1 MKKIGIVGVG
11 GVASYAQIPSYIEH
25 GIKIQAICDINEE
38 ILNKIGD
45 KYNISNRYTNI
56 EEMIVK
62 EKINIIDVA
71 TPPQTHLD
79 ILKIANKYG
88 VEVII
93 QKPLIV
99 DINELNDLKKLV
111 AENKHLKLNLT
122 GRYVSAWQKIKKILD
137 EKEIG
142 KPLICT
148 IINNDWWDR
157 ELGRWD
163 LKTNDY
169 IIFEMLIHHL
179 DLCNYWFGYPKRIT
193 ARGGHSSKQLMK
205 NMNFVNVTLEYENGL
220 IVQIIE
226 NWLMPEFDFATGH
239 PFEDILITGE
249 NGAIKAN
256 SETVKLST
264 IKNNDIKVW
273 KLPRPGQ
280 KLPVESLENN
290 WFIDSFGCAMIDYL
304 KKFNK
309 GEREQED
316 KDYAIKLTEMTFKA
330 SEATKSNS
338 WIEL

>member
-11 GVASYAQIPSYIEH
+11 GVASYAQIPAYIEK
-25 GIKIQAICDINEE
+25 GIKIQAICDINKET
-38 ILNKIGD
+38 LNKIGNR
-45 KYNISNRYTNI
+45 YNISSRYTNI
-56 EEMIVK
+56 EEMIEK

-79 ILKIANKYG
+79 ILRIANKYN

-99 DINELNDLKKLV
+99 DKIELEPLKELINT
-111 AENKHLKLNLT
+111 NKHVKLNLT
-122 GRYVSAWQKIKKILD
+122 GRYVSAWEKIKEILD
-137 EKEIG
+137 QKEIG

-157 ELGRWD
+157 ERGRWD
-163 LKTNDY
+163 LKTKDY

-179 DLCNYWFGYPKRIT
+179 DLCNFWFGYPKRIT
-193 ARGGHSSKQLMK
+193 ARGGHSEKQLMK

-256 SETVKLST
+256 SETVKLSK
-264 IKNNDIKVW
+264 IQNNDIKVW

-280 KLPVESLENN
+280 KLPVESLKNN
-290 WFIDSFGCAMIDYL
+290 WFIDSFGCAMEDYL
-304 KKFNK
+304 QHFNK
-309 GEREQED
+309 NEKELED
-316 KDYAIKLTEMTFKA
+316 KNYAIKLTEMTFKV
-330 SEATKSNS
+330 SEATKSNE
-338 WIEL
+338 WIEI